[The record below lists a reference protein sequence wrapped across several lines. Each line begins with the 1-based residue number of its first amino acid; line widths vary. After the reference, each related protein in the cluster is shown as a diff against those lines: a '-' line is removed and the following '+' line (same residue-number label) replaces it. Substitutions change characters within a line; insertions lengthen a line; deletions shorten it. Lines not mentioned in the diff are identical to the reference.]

1 MASKQNELK
10 LFLEVAY
17 RPINDKSWFPPIEKE
32 ILIYVRDIIPI
43 LCKKKEYPPYTP
55 LKIYEEIKP
64 KMIEKLDPNL
74 TFQQSEID
82 YGDIICFRKVLT
94 DKIIFYAPTTEVRI
108 HDIPV
113 FYELLYM
120 RIVIQFRP
128 KYKYPD
134 PKPEFE
140 LVLNKLYTYNDCLV
154 GEFHHL

>member
-1 MASKQNELK
+1 MKKIYIEMASKQNELK

-32 ILIYVRDIIPI
+32 ILIWLGYINIQKFSYVRDIIPI

-94 DKIIFYAPTTEVRI
+94 DKIIFYAPTTE
-108 HDIPV
+108 
-113 FYELLYM
+113 
-120 RIVIQFRP
+120 IQS
-128 KYKYPD
+128 
-134 PKPEFE
+134 
-140 LVLNKLYTYNDCLV
+140 LNLS
-154 GEFHHL
+154 